1 MAEQEWP
8 EDRYHYTFSLTT
20 NGGGGLPKEE
30 PQEKPEEPT
39 AESTTYAVIENTP
52 PDYFERIFTQIR
64 GIVRFPLRTAFYS
77 GLRWKQL
84 AVVGWTFI
92 FGGAVAYQIVRT
104 GQLLSMQ
111 AGELAVVW
119 VGCSLPILMVP
130 YLKRDKTF
138 DSES

>member
-1 MAEQEWP
+1 MAELEWP
-8 EDRYHYTFSLTT
+8 EDRYHYTFSLSTT
-20 NGGGGLPKEE
+20 GGGGLPDEK

-39 AESTTYAVIENTP
+39 AESTTYAAIETPP
-52 PDYFERIFTQIR
+52 PDYPERIFTQLR

-84 AVVGWTFI
+84 AVVGWTVI

-104 GQLLSMQ
+104 GQLLSLQ

-119 VGCSLPILMVP
+119 VACSLPILIFP
-130 YLKRDKTF
+130 YSKRD
-138 DSES
+138 